1 MIRLHDI
8 PHSTYFLDGLR
19 MSDNIVIQ
27 IIKPNKGKSGFTYQN
42 LVEES
47 LPPQKRGQ
55 LKLTA
60 FRRVKQDE

>member
-1 MIRLHDI
+1 
-8 PHSTYFLDGLR
+8 

-42 LVEES
+42 IVEES